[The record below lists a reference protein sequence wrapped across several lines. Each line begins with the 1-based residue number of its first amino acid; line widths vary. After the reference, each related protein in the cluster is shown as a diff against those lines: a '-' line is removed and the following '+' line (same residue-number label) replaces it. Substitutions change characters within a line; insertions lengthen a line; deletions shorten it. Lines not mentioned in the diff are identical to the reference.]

1 MERGRGLFSFGVQ
14 PSSLPVF
21 LMRKAENS
29 MVKAIL
35 FDFDGT
41 LSDRYAAAYEM
52 YRWYLKEM
60 MPEEDVNSLSFEAKV
75 QQCLIY
81 DEYGTID
88 RSHVLEQIKKKWVK
102 DLDVE
107 KWRDIWYSNFF
118 RYQRLME
125 HCEETLDQL
134 KEKYKLAIITNGPE
148 VSQMA
153 KVKALGMDVFF
164 PVVVVGGAFGKQKP
178 DVSIYQYTAQQ
189 LGVKPEECVFIGDTF
204 STDIYGALRA
214 GMQAVMMCHDRRF
227 VSNINIP
234 VVNDWMEIKTMFLH
248 EEN

>member
-1 MERGRGLFSFGVQ
+1 MI
-14 PSSLPVF
+14 
-21 LMRKAENS
+21 
-29 MVKAIL
+29 KAIL

-41 LSDRYAAAYEM
+41 LSDRYGAAYEM
-52 YRWYLKEM
+52 YRWYLKQM
-60 MPEEDVNSLSFEAKV
+60 MPEEDENSLSFEAKV

-88 RSHVLEQIKKKWVK
+88 RGHVLEQIKKKWVK
-102 DLDVE
+102 DLDIE
-107 KWRDIWYSNFF
+107 KWKDVWYSNFF
-118 RYQRLME
+118 RYQRLMPD
-125 HCEETLDQL
+125 CENVLNLL
-134 KEKYKLAIITNGPE
+134 KEKYKLGIITNGPE
-148 VSQMA
+148 TSQMA

-204 STDIYGALRA
+204 STDIYGALSA

-227 VSNINIP
+227 VSQMDIQ
-234 VVNDWMEIKTMFLH
+234 VVTDWKEIQHMFL
-248 EEN
+248 

>member
-1 MERGRGLFSFGVQ
+1 MI
-14 PSSLPVF
+14 
-21 LMRKAENS
+21 
-29 MVKAIL
+29 KAIL

-41 LSDRYAAAYEM
+41 LSDRYGAAYEM
-52 YRWYLKEM
+52 YRWYLKQM
-60 MPEEDVNSLSFEAKV
+60 MPEEDENSLSFEAKV

-88 RSHVLEQIKKKWVK
+88 RGHVLEQIKKKWVK
-102 DLDVE
+102 DLDIE
-107 KWRDIWYSNFF
+107 KWKDVWYSNFF
-118 RYQRLME
+118 RYQRLMPD
-125 HCEETLDQL
+125 CENVLNLL
-134 KEKYKLAIITNGPE
+134 KEKYKLGIITNGPE
-148 VSQMA
+148 TSQMA

-204 STDIYGALRA
+204 STDIYGALSA

-227 VSNINIP
+227 VSQMDIP
-234 VVNDWMEIKTMFLH
+234 VVYNWKDIEHMFL
-248 EEN
+248 